1 MHKKFNRLKRLAI
14 GTTAIAAQLTATAI
28 TTTTAGADQLSS
40 AKAQAAS
47 IASKISNL
55 NNQVNLYSEAYD
67 QANLQL
73 SNLNQQIAASQSKIN
88 STESQIAGLRRKL
101 AIEAINFYTQGGSV
115 VSFASILNGSSTDI
129 TLRNVYA
136 GTVANSQQ
144 TLILQFSAAQASLKA
159 EKQKLAQQQS
169 QVQQELNAAAQSKRD
184 AQNAMAQAQ
193 SQLSSVNANI
203 SALVIQAQQQQAAAQ
218 AAAAAAAQKRAEALI
233 LAQQQ
238 AQRQAQQQAQQQAA
252 LQQGQKQNQQSSGI
266 APTLI
271 MPPAP
276 PVGAGASRAV
286 AVAMSELG
294 KPYVFGASGPY
305 AFDCSGFAMYAWG
318 QAGVSLPH
326 NAAAQYDSI
335 PHVSLS
341 QLQPGDL
348 VFYFTPIDHVAI
360 YIGGG
365 NVVVADNPSYPIA
378 VRSLYWDGTPV
389 GAGRP

>member
-14 GTTAIAAQLTATAI
+14 GTTAIAAQLSATAI
-28 TTTTAGADQLSS
+28 FSTSANADQLSS
-40 AKAQAAS
+40 ARAQAAS
-47 IASKISNL
+47 IASKIALL
-55 NNQVNLYSEAYD
+55 NNQVNQYSEAYD

-73 SNLNQQIAASQSKIN
+73 NNLNQQISVSQSKIN
-88 STESQIAGLRRKL
+88 ATESQIAGLRKKL
-101 AIEAINFYTQGGSV
+101 AVEAINFYTQGGSV

-144 TLILQFSAAQASLKA
+144 TLILQFSAAQASLKT
-159 EKQKLAQQQS
+159 EKLKLAQQQA
-169 QVQQELNAAAQSKRD
+169 QVQQEVNTAAQSKHD
-184 AQNAMAQAQ
+184 AQVAMAAAQ

-203 SALVIQAQQQQAAAQ
+203 STLVIQAQQQAAAAQ
-218 AAAAAAAQKRAEALI
+218 AAAAAAAQKRAQALI

-238 AQRQAQQQAQQQAA
+238 AQ
-252 LQQGQKQNQQSSGI
+252 QQSQQS
-266 APTLI
+266 ASVTQTPN
-271 MPPAP
+271 P

-326 NAAAQYDSI
+326 NAAAQYDAI
-335 PHVSLS
+335 QHVSLS

-348 VFYFTPIDHVAI
+348 VFYYTPIDHVAI

-365 NVVVADNPSYPIA
+365 EVAVADNPSFPIA

>member
-1 MHKKFNRLKRLAI
+1 M
-14 GTTAIAAQLTATAI
+14 TTAIFSTSAN
-28 TTTTAGADQLSS
+28 ADQLSS

-47 IASKISNL
+47 IASKIATL
-55 NNQVNLYSEAYD
+55 NNQVNQYSEAYD

-73 SNLNQQIAASQSKIN
+73 SNLKQQISVSQGKIDA
-88 STESQIAGLRRKL
+88 TENQIANLRKKL
-101 AIEAINFYTQGGSV
+101 AVEAINFYTQGGSV

-144 TLILQFSAAQASLKA
+144 TLILQFSAAQASLKT
-159 EKQKLAQQQS
+159 EKLKLSQQQA
-169 QVQQELNAAAQSKRD
+169 QVQQEVNAAAQSKHD
-184 AQNAMAQAQ
+184 AQVAMASAQ
-193 SQLSSVNANI
+193 NQLSTVNANI
-203 SALVIQAQQQQAAAQ
+203 SALVIQAQQQAAAAQ
-218 AAAAAAAQKRAEALI
+218 AAAAAAAQKRAQALL
-233 LAQQQ
+233 LA
-238 AQRQAQQQAQQQAA
+238 QQAQQQS
-252 LQQGQKQNQQSSGI
+252 QQNSQQTATVQQS
-266 APTLI
+266 
-271 MPPAP
+271 PAP

-286 AVAMSELG
+286 AIAMSEIG

-335 PHVSLS
+335 QHISIS

-348 VFYFTPIDHVAI
+348 VFYYTPIDHVAI

-365 NVVVADNPSYPIA
+365 EVVVADNPSYPIA

>member
-28 TTTTAGADQLSS
+28 TSTSAGADQLSS

-47 IASKISNL
+47 IASKIALL
-55 NNQVNLYSEAYD
+55 NSQVNQYSEAYD

-73 SNLNQQIAASQSKIN
+73 NNLNQQISASQTKIDA
-88 STESQIAGLRRKL
+88 TESQITALRRKL
-101 AIEAINFYTQGGSV
+101 AVEAINFYTQGGSV
-115 VSFASILNGSSTDI
+115 VSFASILDGSSTDI

-144 TLILQFSAAQASLKA
+144 TLILQFSVAQATLKT
-159 EKQKLAQQQS
+159 EKLKLAQQQA
-169 QVQQELNAAAQSKRD
+169 QVQQAVNTAAQSKHD
-184 AQNAMAQAQ
+184 AQTAMTAAQN
-193 SQLSSVNANI
+193 QLSSVNSNI
-203 SALVIQAQQQQAAAQ
+203 SALVIQAQQQAAAARATAAQAAAAQ
-218 AAAAAAAQKRAEALI
+218 AAAAQKRAQALI

-238 AQRQAQQQAQQQAA
+238 V
-252 LQQGQKQNQQSSGI
+252 QKVSGVT
-266 APTLI
+266 PVTPV
-271 MPPAP
+271 PPP
-276 PVGAGASRAV
+276 PVGAGAAAAV
-286 AVAMSELG
+286 AAAMSEMG
-294 KPYVFGASGPY
+294 KPYVFGASGPN

-365 NVVVADNPSYPIA
+365 EVAVADNPAFPIA